1 VDLNLT
7 PLPNR
12 YFPPVELRDEEFV
25 SGYVVPGLAARASGR
40 ICVAGRCR
48 GFRDRPAYH
57 DHNWGVWRD
66 ITWEWGAAQGHQL
79 SLLYGGVYGAERR
92 QRESAG
98 AVRSPF
104 FLTVV
109 DSSGVKQV
117 LRFSRIS
124 YSGSRAA
131 SGRRGLTAPARFS
144 LVATR
149 DSDTLRLSVN
159 VADALGTEMATS
171 GFRRVFLQMRGS
183 FRLAGTLLGQ
193 EVTDAGTGFFET
205 YLIPR

>member
-1 VDLNLT
+1 MTGNKGFGRAAALGRCPPSAYEVATDPART
-7 PLPNR
+7 TGSEGQSCR
-12 YFPPVELRDEEFV
+12 RCGRPVE
-25 SGYVVPGLAARASGR
+25 GR
-40 ICVAGRCR
+40 RRNGFCSDRCR
-48 GFRDRPAYH
+48 MADR
-57 DHNWGVWRD
+57 R
-66 ITWEWGAAQGHQL
+66 E
-79 SLLYGGVYGAERR
+79 
-92 QRESAG
+92 RESAS

-124 YSGSRAA
+124 YSGARAA
-131 SGRRGLTAPARFS
+131 SGARGLTAPARFS
-144 LVATR
+144 LLATR
-149 DSDTLRLSVN
+149 ESDTLRLSVN
-159 VADALGTEMATS
+159 VTDALGTEMATS

-193 EVTDAGTGFFET
+193 QVTEAGTGFFET